1 MSEFLGIHH
10 ASIIVADTTRAL
22 EFYADILGMQ
32 VDAARPE
39 LGFPGAWLKV
49 GGGQQLHLLELPN
62 PDAGNAR
69 PAHAGRDRHTALRL
83 RGLDTIQR
91 RLERHG
97 IPFTRSRSGRRA
109 LFCHDPDGNGIELI
123 EAAQSD

>member
-10 ASIIVADTTRAL
+10 ASVIVADTTRAL
-22 EFYADILGMQ
+22 AFYVDILGMQ
-32 VDAARPE
+32 VDATRPE

-49 GGGQQLHLLELPN
+49 GGAQQIHLLELPN
-62 PDAGNAR
+62 PDGGNVR

-83 RGLDTIQR
+83 CGLDAVR
-91 RLERHG
+91 LRLERHG
-97 IPFTRSRSGRRA
+97 VPFTRSRSGRHA

>member
-1 MSEFLGIHH
+1 MSRYLGIHH
-10 ASIIVADTTRAL
+10 ASLIVADTGRAL
-22 EFYADILGMQ
+22 AFYVDILGLQ
-32 VDAARPE
+32 VDAARPA
-39 LGFPGAWLKV
+39 LGFPGAWLTV
-49 GGGQQLHLLELPN
+49 GSGQQIHLLELPN
-62 PDAGNAR
+62 PDGGNAR

-83 RGLDTIQR
+83 QGLDAVQV

-97 IPFTRSRSGRRA
+97 IAFTRSRSGRRA

>member
-10 ASIIVADTTRAL
+10 ASVIVADTARAL
-22 EFYADILGMQ
+22 AFYVDILGMQ

-39 LGFPGAWLKV
+39 LGFPGAWLKA
-49 GGGQQLHLLELPN
+49 GDAQQIHLLELPN
-62 PDAGNAR
+62 PDGANAR

-83 RGLDTIQR
+83 RGLATVQG

-123 EAAQSD
+123 ELAHSD

>member
-10 ASIIVADTTRAL
+10 ASVIVADTARAL
-22 EFYADILGMQ
+22 AFYVDILGMQ
-32 VDAARPE
+32 VDVARPE

-49 GGGQQLHLLELPN
+49 GGAQQIHLLELPN
-62 PDAGNAR
+62 PDGASAR

-83 RGLDTIQR
+83 RGLDSIQR
-91 RLERHG
+91 RLEQYG

-123 EAAQSD
+123 ETGQSD